1 MLTTAANAGGNKMRR
16 IYLDHAATT
25 PVDKRVL
32 REMQPYFSQR
42 FGNASSLHLFG
53 QEAKE
58 AMEKARAQIA
68 KAINARPEEIIFTS
82 GGTESDNIA
91 LQETAYPNRKKGN
104 HLITTKI
111 EHHAVLRTCQFL
123 EKQGFDVTY
132 LSVDK
137 NGFVD
142 LNELRSAINEKTIL
156 VSVMHANNEIGTV
169 QPIKEIGEL
178 CKSKGVLFHTDAVQT
193 VGKEQIDVQKM
204 DIDLLS
210 ASAHKFYGPKGVG
223 FLYVR
228 QGTKINPLMHGGGQE
243 KGLRSGTE
251 NVAGIVGMGAALR
264 IALKEMKE
272 ENARERKLRN
282 KLVTGC
288 LRIENSWL
296 NGAAEPRIAGN
307 ANLGF
312 DFVEGESMVLM
323 LSDKGIAASTGSACS
338 TRDLEPSHVLR
349 ALGLPHVKCHGSLR
363 FTLGRS
369 TTAKDIE
376 FVLKVLPPIVEK
388 LRSISPLHKGVDIS
402 KFESEVEHRHEHGHE
417 F

>member
-1 MLTTAANAGGNKMRR
+1 MKR

-32 REMQPYFSQR
+32 KEMQPYFSQR

-58 AMEKARAQIA
+58 AMEKARERIA
-68 KAINARPEEIIFTS
+68 KAINARADEIYFTS

-111 EHHAVLRTCQFL
+111 EHHAVLHTCRFL
-123 EKQGFDVTY
+123 EKDGFDVTY
-132 LSVDK
+132 IGVNKD
-137 NGFVD
+137 GFVD
-142 LNELRSAINEKTIL
+142 LNELEKAVNEKTIL

-204 DIDLLS
+204 NIDLLS

-223 FLYVR
+223 FLYAR
-228 QGTKINPLMHGGGQE
+228 QGTKIHPLMHGGGQE

-251 NVAGIVGMGAALR
+251 NVAGIVGMAEALK
-264 IALKEMKE
+264 IALKEMLQ

-282 KLVTGC
+282 KLVKGC
-288 LRIENSWL
+288 LRIDNSWL
-296 NGAAEPRIAGN
+296 NGTAEPRIAGN

-369 TTAKDIE
+369 TTAKEIDY
-376 FVLKVLPPIVEK
+376 VLKVLPPIVEK

-402 KFESEVEHRHEHGHE
+402 KFESEVEHTHEHGHE